1 MRKRLQTF
9 RDYLPKYGHC
19 IIVVGDSQTG
29 LRKIPTTKAL
39 AWLGESVGF
48 NHLKTWRY
56 NIKNRA
62 MQFPVK
68 PHPNIQKESILVL
81 RKD

>member
-1 MRKRLQTF
+1 MPQG
-9 RDYLPKYGHC
+9 GHC

-29 LRKIPTTKAL
+29 DKQIPTTKTL

-56 NIKNRA
+56 RIKNRV
-62 MQFPVK
+62 MQFPTK
-68 PHPNIQKESILVL
+68 PHSKIEKESVLVL
-81 RKD
+81 RKP